1 MAAINF
7 PSSPSIGTTYSQ
19 NGKEWIFD
27 GVAWKSLSRIILD
40 SQVSGT
46 LASTNGGTGLTSV
59 GSSNTVLGVVG
70 AGTTLEYKS
79 LSAGSGITIS
89 FTAGNISF
97 AATNSGTVGGTGT
110 TGTIPLFN
118 SSSTLTDSLITQSGT
133 MVQIAGNFKALTKS
147 FKIPHP
153 LDPENKILEH
163 GSLEGPEHGA
173 YQRGTANGMGDVK
186 VTLPD
191 YWSALVEPD
200 YNIILTSRGDYN
212 LYIKE
217 QNSEYF
223 IVSKINNHEKEI
235 ASSTK
240 FDYLCLGER
249 KDFKIEVIQ
258 YKN

>member
-7 PSSPSIGTTYSQ
+7 PSSPAIGTTYSQ

-27 GVAWKSLSRIILD
+27 GVAWKSVSRIILE

-46 LASTNGGTGLTSV
+46 LASTNGGTGLSSV
-59 GSSNTVLGVVG
+59 GSANTLLGVVG

-89 FTAGNISF
+89 FSTGNISV
-97 AATNSGTVGGTGT
+97 AATNSGTIGGTGS

-153 LDPENKILEH
+153 LDPVNKILEH

-173 YQRGTANGMGDVK
+173 YQRGTAEGIEDVK
-186 VTLPD
+186 IELPD

-200 YNIILTSRGDYN
+200 YNIILTSRGNYN

-217 QNSEYF
+217 QMPDYF
-223 IVSKINNHEKEI
+223 IVSKVNSPLNKIDS
-235 ASSTK
+235 ATK

-249 KDFKIEVIQ
+249 KDFKIDVIQ
-258 YKN
+258 VK

>member
-7 PSSPSIGTTYSQ
+7 PSSPATASTYSQ

-40 SQVSGT
+40 SQVTGT

-59 GSSNTVLGVVG
+59 GSANTLIGVVG
-70 AGTTLEYKS
+70 AGTTLEYKT
-79 LSAGSGITIS
+79 LTAGSGITITYS
-89 FTAGNISF
+89 AGTINFDATGASMISG
-97 AATNSGTVGGTGT
+97 SGS
-110 TGTIPLFN
+110 TGTIALFN
-118 SSSTLTDSLITQSGT
+118 GSTSLSDSLITQSGT
-133 MVQIAGNFKALTKS
+133 MVQVSGNFKALTKS

-153 LDPENKILEH
+153 IDPINKILEH

-173 YQRGTANGMGDVK
+173 YQRGTAEGMGDVK
-186 VTLPD
+186 IDFPD

-200 YNIILTSRGDYN
+200 YSIILTSRGNYN

-217 QNSEYF
+217 QCSDYF
-223 IVSKINNHEKEI
+223 IVSKIKFEANDTDSK
-235 ASSTK
+235 TK

-249 KDFKIEVIQ
+249 KDFKIQVVQ
-258 YKN
+258 NKN

>member
-27 GVAWKSLSRIILD
+27 GVAWKSQSRIILD
-40 SQVSGT
+40 SQVTGT
-46 LASTNGGTGLTSV
+46 LASTNGGTGLSSV
-59 GSSNTVLGVVG
+59 GSGNSLLGVVG
-70 AGTTLEYKS
+70 AGTTLEYKTLTAGTGIS
-79 LSAGSGITIS
+79 LSFSTGDITIES
-89 FTAGNISF
+89 I
-97 AATNSGTVGGTGT
+97 GTGT
-110 TGTIPLFN
+110 ITGTGSTGTIPLFTDET
-118 SSSTLTDSLITQSGT
+118 TLTDSLITQSGT

-153 LDPENKILEH
+153 IDPVNKILEH

-173 YQRGTANGMGDVK
+173 YQRGTAHGFGDVI
-186 VTLPD
+186 VSLPD

-200 YNIILTSRGDYN
+200 YNIILTSRGNYN

-217 QNSEYF
+217 QNSDYF
-223 IVSKINNHEKEI
+223 VVSKINSE
-235 ASSTK
+235 SSNIDLATK

-249 KDFKIEVIQ
+249 KDFKIDVVQ
-258 YKN
+258 YK

>member
-7 PSSPSIGTTYSQ
+7 PSSPAIGTTYSQ

-27 GVAWKSLSRIILD
+27 GVAWKSLNRIILD

-46 LASTNGGTGLTSV
+46 LASTNGGTGLSSV
-59 GSSNTVLGVVG
+59 GSGNSLLGVVG

-89 FTAGNISF
+89 FSTGSISV

-110 TGTIPLFN
+110 TGTVPLFN
-118 SSSTLTDSLITQSGT
+118 SASSLTDSLITQSGT
-133 MVQIAGNFKALTKS
+133 MVQVSGNFKALTKS

-153 LDPENKILEH
+153 LDPSNKILEH

-173 YQRGTANGMGDVK
+173 YQRGTAEGTGDVK

-200 YNIILTSRGDYN
+200 YNIILTSRGNYN

-217 QNSEYF
+217 QNIDFF
-223 IVSKINNHEKEI
+223 IVSKINNQI
-235 ASSTK
+235 NNIDLSTK

-249 KDFKIEVIQ
+249 KDFKIDVVQ
-258 YKN
+258 HK

>member
-27 GVAWKSLSRIILD
+27 GVAWKSVSRIILD
-40 SQVSGT
+40 SQVTGT
-46 LASTNGGTGLTSV
+46 LKSTNGGTGLSTV
-59 GSSNTVLGVVG
+59 GSANTLLGVVG

-79 LSAGSGITIS
+79 LSAGSGITITYS
-89 FTAGNISF
+89 AGDISF
-97 AATNSGTVGGTGT
+97 AATNSGTVGGSGSTGT
-110 TGTIPLFN
+110 VALFN
-118 SSSTLTDSLITQSGT
+118 STSTLTDSLITQSGT

-173 YQRGTANGMGDVK
+173 YQRGTAQGDGDVK
-186 VTLPD
+186 VSLPD

-200 YNIILTSRGDYN
+200 YNIILTSRGNYN

-217 QNSEYF
+217 QKSSYF
-223 IVSKINNHEKEI
+223 IVSKINSNQNYI
-235 ASSTK
+235 DSATK

-258 YKN
+258 NKF

>member
-7 PSSPSIGTTYSQ
+7 PSAPSIGTTYSQ

-27 GVAWKSLSRIILD
+27 GVAWKSVSRIILD

-46 LASTNGGTGLTSV
+46 LATNNGGTGLTSV
-59 GSSNTVLGVVG
+59 GSANTLLGVVG

-79 LSAGSGITIS
+79 LSAGSGITITYS
-89 FTAGNISF
+89 AGDISL
-97 AATNSGTVGGTGT
+97 AVTNAGVIAGSGT
-110 TGTIPLFN
+110 TGTIPLFDST
-118 SSSTLTDSLITQSGT
+118 SSITDSLITQSGT
-133 MVQIAGNFKALTKS
+133 MVQIAGSFKALTKS

-153 LDPENKILEH
+153 LDPVNKILEH

-173 YQRGTANGMGDVK
+173 YQRGTSEGIGDVK
-186 VTLPD
+186 VDLPD

-200 YNIILTSRGDYN
+200 YNIILTSRGNYN

-217 QNSEYF
+217 QNYNYF
-223 IVSKINNHEKEI
+223 IVSKINHSVNNIE
-235 ASSTK
+235 STTK

-249 KDFKIEVIQ
+249 KDFKIQVIQ
-258 YKN
+258 YKK

>member
-27 GVAWKSLSRIILD
+27 GVAWKSVSRIILE

-46 LASTNGGTGLTSV
+46 LASTNGGTGLSSV
-59 GSSNTVLGVVG
+59 GSANTLLGVIG
-70 AGTTLEYKS
+70 TGTTLEYKS
-79 LSAGSGITIS
+79 LSAGSGITITYS
-89 FTAGNISF
+89 TGSISF
-97 AATNSGTVGGTGT
+97 SATNSGTVGGSGT
-110 TGTIPLFN
+110 TGTVPLFN
-118 SSSTLTDSLITQSGT
+118 GASTLTDSLITQSGT
-133 MVQIAGNFKALTKS
+133 MVQVSGNFKALTKS

-153 LDPENKILEH
+153 LDPKNKILEH

-173 YQRGTANGMGDVK
+173 YQRGTAQGTGDVK
-186 VTLPD
+186 VELPD
-191 YWSALVEPD
+191 YWSALVESD

-217 QNSEYF
+217 QNSDYF
-223 IVSKINNHEKEI
+223 IVSKINSLLNNIES
-235 ASSTK
+235 ATK

-249 KDFKIEVIQ
+249 KDFKIDVVQ
-258 YKN
+258 HK

>member
-7 PSSPSIGTTYSQ
+7 PSSPGTGTTYSQ

-46 LASTNGGTGLTSV
+46 LASTNGGTGLSSV
-59 GSSNTVLGVVG
+59 GSANSLLGVVG

-79 LSAGSGITIS
+79 LSAGSGVTITYS
-89 FTAGNISF
+89 AGNISF
-97 AATNSGTVGGTGT
+97 AATNAGIIGGSGT
-110 TGTIPLFN
+110 TGTIALFN
-118 SSSTLTDSLITQSGT
+118 SASSISDSLITQSGT
-133 MVQIAGNFKALTKS
+133 MVQVSGNFKALTKS

-153 LDPENKILEH
+153 LDPINKILEH

-173 YQRGTANGMGDVK
+173 YQRGTAEGMGDVK
-186 VTLPD
+186 VALPD
-191 YWSALVEPD
+191 YWAALVEPD
-200 YNIILTSRGDYN
+200 YSIILTSRGNYN

-217 QNSEYF
+217 QYSDYF
-223 IVSKINNHEKEI
+223 IVSQIKFEANNVDLT
-235 ASSTK
+235 TK

-258 YKN
+258 YKK

>member
-7 PSSPSIGTTYSQ
+7 PSSPAIGTTYSQ

-27 GVAWKSLSRIILD
+27 GVAWKSQSRIILD

-46 LASTNGGTGLTSV
+46 LASTNGGTGLSSV
-59 GSSNTVLGVVG
+59 GSGNSLLGVVG
-70 AGTTLEYKS
+70 AGTTLEYKT
-79 LSAGSGITIS
+79 LSAGSGISIS
-89 FTAGNISF
+89 FSTGSISV
-97 AATNSGTVGGTGT
+97 AATNSGTVGGTGS

-118 SSSTLTDSLITQSGT
+118 SSSTLTDSLITQTGT
-133 MVQIAGNFKALTKS
+133 MIQVSGNFKALTKS

-153 LDPENKILEH
+153 LDPSNKILEH

-173 YQRGTANGMGDVK
+173 YQRGTAEGMGDIK
-186 VTLPD
+186 VILPD

-200 YNIILTSRGDYN
+200 YNIILTSRGNYN

-217 QNSEYF
+217 QNIDFF
-223 IVSKINNHEKEI
+223 IVSKINNQENNI
-235 ASSTK
+235 DSTTK

-249 KDFKIEVIQ
+249 KDFKIDVVQ
-258 YKN
+258 YR

>member
-27 GVAWKSLSRIILD
+27 GVAWKSQSRIVLD

-46 LASTNGGTGLTSV
+46 LASTNGGTGLSSV
-59 GSSNTVLGVVG
+59 GSGNSLLGVVG
-70 AGTTLEYKS
+70 AGTTLEYKT
-79 LSAGSGITIS
+79 LIAGSGITFS
-89 FTAGNISF
+89 FSTGNISV
-97 AATNSGTVGGTGT
+97 AATNSGTVGGSGT

-118 SSSTLTDSLITQSGT
+118 SSSNITDSLITQTGT
-133 MVQIAGNFKALTKS
+133 MIQVSGNFKALTKS

-153 LDPENKILEH
+153 LDPSNKILEH

-173 YQRGTANGMGDVK
+173 YQRGTAEGIGDVK
-186 VTLPD
+186 VILPD

-200 YNIILTSRGDYN
+200 YNIILTSRGNYN

-217 QNSEYF
+217 QNIDSF
-223 IVSKINNHEKEI
+223 IIAKINNQENNI
-235 ASSTK
+235 DYATK
-240 FDYLCLGER
+240 FDYLCIGER
-249 KDFKIEVIQ
+249 KDFKIDVVQ
-258 YKN
+258 YK

>member
-27 GVAWKSLSRIILD
+27 GVAWKSVSRIILD
-40 SQVSGT
+40 SQVTGI
-46 LASTNGGTGLTSV
+46 LATTNGGTGLTSV
-59 GSSNTVLGVVG
+59 GSANTLLGVVG

-79 LSAGSGITIS
+79 LSAGSGITITYS
-89 FTAGNISF
+89 
-97 AATNSGTVGGTGT
+97 SGIINFDTTGSSMIT
-110 TGTIPLFN
+110 GSGSTGTIALFQDDN
-118 SSSTLTDSLITQSGT
+118 SITDSLITQSGT

-153 LDPENKILEH
+153 LDPQNKILEH

-173 YQRGTANGMGDVK
+173 YQRGTAEGFGDVK
-186 VTLPD
+186 VSLPD
-191 YWSALVEPD
+191 YWSALVESN
-200 YNIILTSRGDYN
+200 YNIILTSRGNYN
-212 LYIKE
+212 LFIKE
-217 QNSEYF
+217 QKPSHF
-223 IVSKINNHEKEI
+223 IVSKINNNQNNI
-235 ASSTK
+235 DSATK

-258 YKN
+258 NKI

>member
-27 GVAWKSLSRIILD
+27 GVAWKSVSRIILD
-40 SQVSGT
+40 SQVTGT
-46 LASTNGGTGLTSV
+46 LKSTNGGTGLSTV
-59 GSSNTVLGVVG
+59 GSANTLLGVVG

-79 LSAGSGITIS
+79 LSAGSGITITYS
-89 FTAGNISF
+89 AGDISF
-97 AATNSGTVGGTGT
+97 AATNSGSVGGSGSTGT
-110 TGTIPLFN
+110 VALFN
-118 SSSTLTDSLITQSGT
+118 STSTLTDSLITQSGT

-173 YQRGTANGMGDVK
+173 YQRGTAQGDGDVK
-186 VTLPD
+186 VSLPD

-200 YNIILTSRGDYN
+200 YNIILTSSVNYN
-212 LYIKE
+212 LYINE
-217 QNSEYF
+217 QKSSYF
-223 IVSKINNHEKEI
+223 IVSKINSNQNNI
-235 ASSTK
+235 DSATK

-258 YKN
+258 NKF

>member
-27 GVAWKSLSRIILD
+27 GVAWKSVSRIILD
-40 SQVSGT
+40 SQVTGK
-46 LASTNGGTGLTSV
+46 LATTNGGTGLTSV
-59 GSSNTVLGVVG
+59 GSANTLLGVVG
-70 AGTTLEYKS
+70 TGTTLEYKS
-79 LSAGSGITIS
+79 LNAGSGITITYS
-89 FTAGNISF
+89 TGSISV
-97 AATNSGTVGGTGT
+97 AATNSGTVGGSGSTGT
-110 TGTIPLFN
+110 VPLFN

-153 LDPENKILEH
+153 LDPQNKILEH

-173 YQRGTANGMGDVK
+173 YQRGTAEGTGDVL
-186 VTLPD
+186 VSLPD

-200 YNIILTSRGDYN
+200 YNIILTSRGNYN

-217 QNSEYF
+217 QNLNYF
-223 IVSKINNHEKEI
+223 IVSKIKYEHYDVDLT
-235 ASSTK
+235 TK

-258 YKN
+258 NKF

>member
-7 PSSPSIGTTYSQ
+7 PSAPSIGTTYSQ

-27 GVAWKSLSRIILD
+27 GVAWKSQSRIILD
-40 SQVSGT
+40 SQVTGT
-46 LASTNGGTGLTSV
+46 LKSTNGGTGLSTV
-59 GSSNTVLGVVG
+59 GSANTLLGVVG

-79 LSAGSGITIS
+79 LSAGSGITITYS
-89 FTAGNISF
+89 AGDISF
-97 AATNSGTVGGTGT
+97 AATNSGTITGSGT
-110 TGTIPLFN
+110 TGTIPLFDA
-118 SSSTLTDSLITQSGT
+118 SSSVTDSLITQSGT

-153 LDPENKILEH
+153 LDPEHKILEH

-173 YQRGTANGMGDVK
+173 YQRGTAEGFGDVK
-186 VTLPD
+186 VFLPD
-191 YWSALVEPD
+191 YWSALVEAD
-200 YNIILTSRGDYN
+200 YNIILTSRGNYN

-217 QNSEYF
+217 QRSCYF
-223 IVSKINNHEKEI
+223 IVSKINSNQNNI
-235 ASSTK
+235 DSATK

-258 YKN
+258 NKF

>member
-7 PSSPSIGTTYSQ
+7 PSSPAIGTTYSQ

-27 GVAWKSLSRIILD
+27 GVAWKSVSRIILD
-40 SQVSGT
+40 SQVTGT

-59 GSSNTVLGVVG
+59 GAGNSLLGVVG

-79 LSAGSGITIS
+79 LTAGAGITITYS
-89 FTAGNISF
+89 SGIINFDATGSSMISG
-97 AATNSGTVGGTGT
+97 SGS
-110 TGTIPLFN
+110 TGTIPLFQDDN
-118 SSSTLTDSLITQSGT
+118 TLTDSLITQSGT
-133 MVQIAGNFKALTKS
+133 MVQVSGNFKALTKS

-153 LDPENKILEH
+153 LDPFNKILEH

-173 YQRGTANGMGDVK
+173 YQRGTAEGMGDVK

-200 YNIILTSRGDYN
+200 YNIILTSRGNYN

-217 QNSEYF
+217 QSSEYF
-223 IVSKINNHEKEI
+223 IVSKIKYEFTDVDF
-235 ASSTK
+235 ATK

-258 YKN
+258 YKK

>member
-7 PSSPSIGTTYSQ
+7 PSAPSIGTTYSQ

-27 GVAWKSLSRIILD
+27 GVAWKSVSRIILD

-46 LASTNGGTGLTSV
+46 LASTNGGTGLTTV
-59 GSSNTVLGVVG
+59 GSANTLLGVVG

-79 LSAGSGITIS
+79 LTAGSGITITYS
-89 FTAGNISF
+89 SGIINFDTTGSSMISG
-97 AATNSGTVGGTGT
+97 SGS
-110 TGTIPLFN
+110 TGTIPLFQDDN
-118 SSSTLTDSLITQSGT
+118 TLTDSLITQSGT

-153 LDPENKILEH
+153 LDPQNKILEH

-173 YQRGTANGMGDVK
+173 YQRGTAQGQGDVK
-186 VTLPD
+186 VSLPD
-191 YWSALVEPD
+191 YWPALVEPD
-200 YNIILTSRGDYN
+200 YNIILTSRGNYN

-217 QNSEYF
+217 QNINYF
-223 IVSKINNHEKEI
+223 IVSKIKYEPYDVDLT
-235 ASSTK
+235 TK

-249 KDFKIEVIQ
+249 KDFKINVVQ
-258 YKN
+258 QK

>member
-27 GVAWKSLSRIILD
+27 GVAWKSQNRIILD

-46 LASTNGGTGLTSV
+46 LKATNGGTGLSSV
-59 GSSNTVLGVVG
+59 GSGNSLIGVVG
-70 AGTTLEYKS
+70 TGTTLEYKT

-89 FTAGNISF
+89 FSTGSISV
-97 AATNSGTVGGTGT
+97 AATNSGTVGGSGT

-118 SSSTLTDSLITQSGT
+118 SASNITDSLITQTGT
-133 MVQIAGNFKALTKS
+133 MVQVSGNFKALTKS

-153 LDPENKILEH
+153 LDPTNKILEH

-173 YQRGTANGMGDVK
+173 YQRGTAEGVGDVK
-186 VTLPD
+186 VDLPD
-191 YWSALVEPD
+191 YWSALVESD
-200 YNIILTSRGDYN
+200 YNIILTSRGNYN

-217 QNSEYF
+217 QNIDFF
-223 IVSKINNHEKEI
+223 IVSKINNQENNFDL
-235 ASSTK
+235 ATK

-249 KDFKIEVIQ
+249 KDFKIDVVQ
-258 YKN
+258 YK

>member
-7 PSSPSIGTTYSQ
+7 PSSPAIGTTYSQ
-19 NGKEWIFD
+19 NGKEWVFD
-27 GVAWKSLSRIILD
+27 GVAWKSVSRIILD
-40 SQVSGT
+40 SQVTGK
-46 LASTNGGTGLTSV
+46 LATTNGGTGLTTV
-59 GSSNTVLGVVG
+59 GAANTLLGVVG

-79 LSAGSGITIS
+79 LNAGSGITITYS
-89 FTAGNISF
+89 TGSISLS
-97 AATNSGTVGGTGT
+97 ATNSGTIGGAGT

-118 SSSTLTDSLITQSGT
+118 GSASLTDSLITQSGT

-173 YQRGTANGMGDVK
+173 YQRGTAEGLGDVQ
-186 VTLPD
+186 VFLPD

-212 LYIKE
+212 LYIKL
-217 QNSEYF
+217 QTSHYF
-223 IVSKINNHEKEI
+223 IVSKINNNQNTI
-235 ASSTK
+235 DSATK

-249 KDFKIEVIQ
+249 KDFKIDVIQ
-258 YKN
+258 SKI

>member
-7 PSSPSIGTTYSQ
+7 PSSPAIGTTYSQ

-27 GVAWKSLSRIILD
+27 GVAWKSVSRIILE

-46 LASTNGGTGLTSV
+46 LASTNGGTGLSSV
-59 GSSNTVLGVVG
+59 GSANTLLGVVG

-89 FTAGNISF
+89 FSTGNISV
-97 AATNSGTVGGTGT
+97 AATNSGTIGGTGS

-118 SSSTLTDSLITQSGT
+118 STSTLTDSLITQSGT

-153 LDPENKILEH
+153 LDPDNKILEH

-173 YQRGTANGMGDVK
+173 YQRGTAEGIGDVK
-186 VTLPD
+186 IDLPD

-200 YNIILTSRGDYN
+200 YNIILTSRGNYN

-217 QNSEYF
+217 QNSNYF
-223 IVSKINNHEKEI
+223 IVSKITSSSNNIES
-235 ASSTK
+235 ATM

-249 KDFKIEVIQ
+249 KDFKIDVIQ
-258 YKN
+258 YK